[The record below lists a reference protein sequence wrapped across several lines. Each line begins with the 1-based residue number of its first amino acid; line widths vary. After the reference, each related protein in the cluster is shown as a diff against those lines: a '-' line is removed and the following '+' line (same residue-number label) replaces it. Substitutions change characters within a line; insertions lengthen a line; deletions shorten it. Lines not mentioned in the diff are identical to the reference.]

1 MAKDQ
6 KKRIIQLR
14 KRIVANFT
22 PDHWAELGVLT
33 DAKDLIDNHN
43 RLIRSL
49 QWDYPDYADNVLE
62 VLAQIANRRVDALD
76 DIEDYMDE
84 HFPEAANDNGTFS
97 IGWSKQ
103 ADASRVFMIPDA
115 PIEPDLAAI
124 IIPFDA
130 VFAPVSDT
138 LKAACSA
145 AGYRALRADDIWEES
160 TIMQEIF
167 NLLCRCAI
175 VISDFTGKN
184 PNVMYET
191 GVAHTLGKLVI
202 PISQTLDDTPFD
214 LRHHRIMEYEP
225 SRAGLVNLQHKLT
238 EKLMTRK

>member
-22 PDHWAELGVLT
+22 PDHWTELGVLT
-33 DAKDLIDNHN
+33 ESKDLIDNHN

-49 QWDYPDYADNVLE
+49 KWDYPDYADNVLE
-62 VLAQIANRRVDALD
+62 VLAQIANRRVDAVD
-76 DIEDYMDE
+76 DIEDYLDE
-84 HFPEAANDNGTFS
+84 HFPEPDSANGTVS
-97 IGWSKQ
+97 IGWGRR
-103 ADASRVFMIPDA
+103 ADVSRVFTIPA
-115 PIEPDLAAI
+115 ASIEPDLVAI

-130 VFAPVSDT
+130 VFAPVSDA

-145 AGYRALRADDIWEES
+145 AGFRALRADDIWEES
-160 TIMQEIF
+160 TIMQEII
-167 NLLCRCAI
+167 NLLCRCAV

-225 SRAGLVNLQHKLT
+225 SRAGLFNLQHNLT
-238 EKLMTRK
+238 EKLMARK